1 MTTPSLADFP
11 LATLLHDLHESK
23 TKRSAEQRKLDL
35 MEEREKSIIAEI
47 LKREKASF
55 TSGSYVVEIK
65 TTNEPFGQDW
75 SKIMQYIKDTG
86 SVDLLEKRLLKSG
99 VKARW
104 DAGEDIPGVSK
115 VEKSTLKVEVL

>member
-1 MTTPSLADFP
+1 MTTPNLADLP
-11 LATLLHDLHESK
+11 LATLLKDLHTSQVE
-23 TKRSAEQRKLDL
+23 RRREQARLAL
-35 MEEREKSIIAEI
+35 MEEREKTITAEI

-65 TTNEPFGQDW
+65 TTEEPFGSEWD
-75 SKIMQYIKDTG
+75 KIIQYIKDTG

-99 VKARW
+99 VKKRW
-104 DAGEDIPGVSK
+104 DDGETIPGIIK

>member
-1 MTTPSLADFP
+1 MTTPNLADLP
-11 LATLLHDLHESK
+11 LATLLKDLHTSQVE
-23 TKRSAEQRKLDL
+23 RRREQARLAL
-35 MEEREKSIIAEI
+35 MEEREKSITAEI

-65 TTNEPFGQDW
+65 TTEEPFGSEWD
-75 SKIMQYIKDTG
+75 KIIQYIKDTG

-99 VKARW
+99 VKKRW
-104 DAGEDIPGVSK
+104 DDGETIPGIIK